1 MDGGTITAPRWAIFN
16 PDTGK
21 FDVENQGISPD
32 VEVEYDPAVV
42 RTGHDPQLE
51 KAVALALQDLKQ
63 HPVAPI
69 KRPPYPVY
77 HWPVPAE

>member
-1 MDGGTITAPRWAIFN
+1 
-16 PDTGK
+16 
-21 FDVENQGISPD
+21 
-32 VEVEYDPAVV
+32 VV

-51 KAVALALQDLKQ
+51 KAVALALEDLKQ

-69 KRPPYPVY
+69 KRPQYPVY